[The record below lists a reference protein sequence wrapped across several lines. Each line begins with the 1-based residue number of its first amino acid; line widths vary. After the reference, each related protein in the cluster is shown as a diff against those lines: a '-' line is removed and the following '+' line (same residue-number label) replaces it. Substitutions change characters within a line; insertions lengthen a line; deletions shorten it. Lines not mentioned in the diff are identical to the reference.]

1 MEKGFILTF
10 CSQSVSRV
18 GDGRVKY
25 KSSTHKSKYES
36 LFVTR
41 DALCL
46 KVQSLFVRSVAD
58 KNTVFSPH
66 SPPTLKCKSQMT

>member
-1 MEKGFILTF
+1 MEKGFIVTF
-10 CSQSVSRV
+10 CSQSMSRL
-18 GDGRVKY
+18 GDDRVKY

-58 KNTVFSPH
+58 KNIVSFPTPH
-66 SPPTLKCKSQMT
+66 QR